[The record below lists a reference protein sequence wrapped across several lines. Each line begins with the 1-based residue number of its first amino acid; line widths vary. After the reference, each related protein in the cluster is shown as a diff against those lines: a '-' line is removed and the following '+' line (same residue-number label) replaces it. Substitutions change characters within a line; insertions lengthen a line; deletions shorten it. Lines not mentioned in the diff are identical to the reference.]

1 MISEL
6 SNPFSTGG
14 GGPFFEAQ
22 VQASFVVL
30 LLAKGFVPCMPPNWP
45 IKKIM
50 LQGKY
55 AGYNT
60 DDLIVFVEKPSGNE
74 ERKILGQI
82 KHSISI
88 TQKNKL
94 FGEVIEDAW
103 RDFNDT
109 HLFSM
114 NKDSIALITGP
125 LSATDIN
132 DTRTILEW
140 ARSSENASNF
150 FYKMKQGKFSSDKKR
165 NKLQAFRTHLNKAN
179 EGQPISDDDLFEFMK
194 HFHLLGYDLDIEA
207 GVTTALLHSLIGQY
221 APERASDLWA
231 RIVYEVQS
239 VNKNAGVIT
248 RDLLPEDLQSAFEHR
263 PYEVMPED
271 LSTSPLPSDEP
282 EWDQYTYVFA
292 LVIANLLG
300 AWDEQ
305 NEADLEIINQLSE
318 QE

>member
-6 SNPFSTGG
+6 SNPFSTGS
-14 GGPFFEAQ
+14 GGPFFEAE

-30 LLAKGFVPCMPPNWP
+30 LLTSGFVPCMPNWP

-60 DDLIVFVEKPSGNE
+60 DDLIVFIERPDGNE
-74 ERKILGQI
+74 ERKILGQV
-82 KHSISI
+82 KHSIRI
-88 TQKNKL
+88 TEDDKI
-94 FGEVIEDAW
+94 FGKVMDAAW
-103 RDFNDT
+103 RDFKNT
-109 HLFSM
+109 SLFSK
-114 NKDSIALITGP
+114 NKDTIALITGP

-140 ARSSENASNF
+140 ARYSNTADEF
-150 FYKMKQGKFSSDKKR
+150 INKVYRPHFSNDGKR
-165 NKLQAFRTHLNKAN
+165 RKLQAFRTQLKHAN
-179 EGQPISDDDLFEFMK
+179 DNQSVEDEILFEFMK
-194 HFHLLGYDLDIEA
+194 HFHLLGYDLDIKA

-239 VNKNAGVIT
+239 VNKNAGIIT

-263 PYEVMPED
+263 PYKVMPED

-305 NEADLEIINQLSE
+305 NEADLEIINQLSG